1 MKPLVK
7 DNDMT
12 EVLKHVCSLTGLDYQ
27 EETNDYYERASYE
40 YDNTRTTRIAIVN
53 DGTPQLKI
61 HFKLGGEDLVYK
73 YDCSEWEVKELVA
86 QIGAYQKQIKVYYE
100 DIELD
105 KIKEDF
111 K

>member
-7 DNDMT
+7 DNDIT
-12 EVLKHVCSLTGLDYQ
+12 EVLKYVCSLTGLEYQ
-27 EETNDYYERASYE
+27 EETDDYYERAY
-40 YDNTRTTRIAIVN
+40 YYYTPTTRIAIVN
-53 DGTPQLKI
+53 DGTHQLKVN
-61 HFKLGGEDLVYK
+61 FKLGNEDLVYK

-86 QIGAYQKQIKVYYE
+86 QIGAYQKQVKTFFE
-100 DIELD
+100 DIELN

>member
-7 DNDMT
+7 DNNIT
-12 EVLKHVCSLTGLDYQ
+12 EVLKYVCSLTGLEYQ
-27 EETNDYYERASYE
+27 EETDDYYERAY
-40 YDNTRTTRIAIVN
+40 YDYSPTTRIAIVN
-53 DGTPQLKI
+53 DGTHQLKVN
-61 HFKLGGEDLVYK
+61 FKLGNEDLVYK

-86 QIGAYQKQIKVYYE
+86 QIGAYQKQVKTFFE
-100 DIELD
+100 DIELN

>member
-1 MKPLVK
+1 MKPIVK
-7 DNDMT
+7 DNDLT

-27 EETNDYYERASYE
+27 EETCDWYERAY
-40 YDNTRTTRIAIVN
+40 YDYTPTTRIAIVN
-53 DGTPQLKI
+53 DGTDQLKVN
-61 HFKLGGEDLVYK
+61 FKLGGEDLVYK
-73 YDCSEWEVKELVA
+73 YDCSDWEVNELVA
-86 QIGAYQKQIKVYYE
+86 QIGAYQKQIKAYFE